1 MTHRALVFGATG
13 YTGTAL
19 VPLLAEHP
27 DAQVWAHIRTGSP
40 SRTHVETLFTDAGA
54 YIEECAFEHD
64 EIAQLVLRIEPTIV
78 FGLLGITRAGAAREE
93 KRTGKRPDYEQ
104 VDYGY
109 THMVLDACR
118 KHAPQARFVYL
129 SSVGLSDREPA
140 NAYLHARWRME
151 RALINSG
158 QPFTIARPPIISGDN
173 RQESRPMERVA
184 ATVTGALTGALKSI
198 GVRSLA
204 DAWAPMT
211 NHELANALL
220 RASLDPTME
229 SQILEAEALRH

>member
-19 VPLLAEHP
+19 VPLFAQNP
-27 DAQVWAHIRTGSP
+27 DSRVWAHIRNGSP
-40 SRTHVETLFTDAGA
+40 SRARVEPEFTAAGA
-54 YIEECAFEHD
+54 QIEECAFEAS
-64 EIAQLVLRIEPTIV
+64 EISALIERIKPTVV

-93 KRTGKRPDYEQ
+93 KRTGKRPDYEL

-109 THMVLDACR
+109 TRMALDACR
-118 KHAPQARFVYL
+118 QHEPDARFVYL
-129 SSVGLSDREPA
+129 SSTGISEREPS
-140 NAYLHARWRME
+140 NAYMHARWRME
-151 RALINSG
+151 RALISSG
-158 QPFTIARPPIISGDN
+158 QPFTIARPSFISGEN
-173 RQESRPMERVA
+173 RQESRPMERAA

-198 GVRSLA
+198 GIRSLA

-220 RASLDPTME
+220 RASLDPSMAD
-229 SQILEAEALRH
+229 QILEAEALRH